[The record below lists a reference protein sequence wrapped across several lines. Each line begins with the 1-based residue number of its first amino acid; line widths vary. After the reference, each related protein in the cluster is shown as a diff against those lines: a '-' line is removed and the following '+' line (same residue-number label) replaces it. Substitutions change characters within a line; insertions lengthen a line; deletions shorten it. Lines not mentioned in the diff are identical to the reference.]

1 MPYFKVLV
9 NIEKIFVVKV
19 PEGVKYPDEKAM
31 DEVLENAILFSKN
44 DEILEVT
51 SEEVGKDYLEL
62 KKGCIEFI
70 KYTEE

>member
-1 MPYFKVLV
+1 MAYFKVV
-9 NIEKIFVVKV
+9 VSIEKTFVVEV

-31 DEVLENAILFSKN
+31 DEVLENAIHFSKN

-51 SEEVGKDYLEL
+51 SEKVGKDYLDL
-62 KKGCIEFI
+62 KKGYVDVI